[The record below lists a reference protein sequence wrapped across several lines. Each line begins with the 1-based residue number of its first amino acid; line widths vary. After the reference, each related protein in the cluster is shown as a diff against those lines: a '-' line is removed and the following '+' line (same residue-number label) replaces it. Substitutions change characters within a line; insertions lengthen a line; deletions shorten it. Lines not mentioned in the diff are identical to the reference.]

1 MDNFSGLVVSVS
13 VRALPGWP
21 LSCPSSFE
29 LLLPAPQSRDLPL
42 GAHVQSTSTRRVVD
56 IQMGKKGLTHVSSE
70 MLRTFSP

>member
-13 VRALPGWP
+13 VRASPGWP

-56 IQMGKKGLTHVSSE
+56 IQMGKKGLTSSE